1 MKETDPKE
9 KENGLVLLYTGDG
22 KGKST
27 AAFGQA
33 LRAAGHGLRVCIIQF
48 IKGKWQTGEANCFA
62 RLADCVEFH
71 VRGSGFT
78 WTKEDKAEAIST
90 ARAAFAF
97 AEEKIMGNAFD
108 MVVLDELTYL
118 IAYGMVGEEEVLEL
132 IRRRPRGLH
141 LVITGRGASAG
152 LLEAADLV
160 SEIRMVKHHY
170 TERIAARPGIEF

>member
-1 MKETDPKE
+1 MNDATLQGKG
-9 KENGLVLLYTGDG
+9 NGLVLLYTGDG

-48 IKGKWQTGEANCFA
+48 IKGKWQTGEAKCFA
-62 RLADCVEFH
+62 RLTDCVEFH

-78 WTKEDKAEAIST
+78 WTREDKAEAIST

-118 IAYGMVGEEEVLEL
+118 ITYGMVSEEEVLEL

-141 LVITGRGASAG
+141 LVITGRRASPG
-152 LLEAADLV
+152 LLEEADLV
-160 SEIRMVKHHY
+160 SEIKMVKHHY
-170 TERIAARPGIEF
+170 TKGIAARPGIEF